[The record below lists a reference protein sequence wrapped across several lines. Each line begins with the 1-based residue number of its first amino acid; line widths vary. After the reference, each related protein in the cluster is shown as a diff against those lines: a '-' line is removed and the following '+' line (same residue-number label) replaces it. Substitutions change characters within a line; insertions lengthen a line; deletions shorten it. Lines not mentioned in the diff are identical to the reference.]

1 MLYIFVVQQD
11 CTTTGLMWWELRH
24 PIEELLVCG
33 SMWEE
38 LCLFNKEELERWS
51 YMVESEQQL

>member
-33 SMWEE
+33 SMLEE
-38 LCLFNKEELERWS
+38 LCLFNREELERWS
-51 YMVESEQQL
+51 YMIGSE